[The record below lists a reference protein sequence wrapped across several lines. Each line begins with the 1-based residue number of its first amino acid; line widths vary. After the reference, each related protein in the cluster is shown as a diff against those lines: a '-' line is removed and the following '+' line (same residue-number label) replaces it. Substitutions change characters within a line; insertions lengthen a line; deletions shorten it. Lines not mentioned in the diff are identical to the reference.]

1 MDNPLVSF
9 VVIAYNQERFVADA
23 VRSAL
28 SQTYSPLEIVL
39 SDDCS
44 PDSTYEVMKAEAAAY
59 HGPHKIILNRNPIN
73 LGLAGNLNRTW
84 ELSSGRFCVIQAGD
98 DMSLPQRTE
107 KVVRRW
113 MDKSSPVDLV
123 CCPFEEVDIN
133 GRPTGFIQ
141 RNVVFVPELSQKPRH
156 WRCGAT
162 GACAAYSRTL
172 HEDYGPLDPH
182 LFTEDWVYS
191 FRAWLASGIG
201 VLDEPLVQHRSHDEC
216 LSIVYRDIPSVK
228 DGSRR
233 TTLRRKSSE
242 NTLAIAK
249 EWLIAWQKKRGTHH
263 PEVEN
268 ELKRM
273 VEIGEYDVRAFD
285 ATRLE
290 AMRLAFLIILKGG
303 RLHSAAKILVR
314 HVLRWDWDLKFK
326 FLT

>member
-1 MDNPLVSF
+1 
-9 VVIAYNQERFVADA
+9 
-23 VRSAL
+23 
-28 SQTYSPLEIVL
+28 
-39 SDDCS
+39 
-44 PDSTYEVMKAEAAAY
+44 
-59 HGPHKIILNRNPIN
+59 
-73 LGLAGNLNRTW
+73 
-84 ELSSGRFCVIQAGD
+84 
-98 DMSLPQRTE
+98 
-107 KVVRRW
+107 